1 MSNIKVRVKILIL
14 SFSMLIFILAIA
26 GIGYVDLSRANR
38 QMEQLYSKNMMA
50 IDISGDLRTQTR
62 ANSANLYS
70 LFMEAH
76 ANDKEK
82 IYTDISERKDKV
94 TADFDKLSGLVINA
108 KQKEYLDKIAASLQ
122 EWNTVVDKTVELV
135 KSGDQSQAYQYFDDN
150 KQVLEN
156 YQTNVRDF
164 NSYNAEL
171 AKSTYEKNTE
181 DYNKATMLYGICVAV
196 VVAIAILLTVIISNN
211 ITASLHKLVQSL
223 SALAAGDFTMKLE
236 DKYSKRKDEIGQ
248 LSQAVTGMTDSIKIL
263 LDNVKTEAGNINEV
277 VELVNQNFYEVN
289 DEIQGVSATTQELAA
304 SMEETAAASEELAAT
319 SEEMNRAVHSIAG
332 KSQEGAMK
340 ATDIS
345 NRAAQTRTK
354 VVDAKNKAGT
364 MLDSSRGRMLEA
376 IEAVKVVEQIDILS
390 ESILQIARQT
400 NLLSLNAAIEAARAG
415 ESGKGFSVV
424 AEEIRKLA
432 EQSQDTVTRIQ
443 KVTGEVTAAVGN
455 LSDNSNHML
464 EFISTDVNEDY
475 NMLLE
480 VAKKYSEDAEFIDKL
495 IAEFST
501 AALALETSVSEII
514 KTVDGVAI
522 AADEGAKGTTEVAS
536 RTSVITNRTN
546 DVLELVKKTKESSVK
561 LEAGLMKFRL

>member
-82 IYTDISERKDKV
+82 IYTDISERMDKV
-94 TADFDKLSGLVINA
+94 TADFDKLSGLVING
-108 KQKEYLDKIAASLQ
+108 KQQEYLDKIAASLQ

-340 ATDIS
+340 ANNIS

-364 MLDSSRGRMLEA
+364 MLDSSRGRMLDA

-475 NMLLE
+475 NVLLE

>member
-26 GIGYVDLSRANR
+26 GIGYVDLSKANR

-82 IYTDISERKDKV
+82 IYTDISERMDKV

-340 ATDIS
+340 ANDIS

-354 VVDAKNKAGT
+354 VVDAKNKAGA
-364 MLDSSRGRMLEA
+364 MLDSSRGRMLDA

>member
-26 GIGYVDLSRANR
+26 GIGYVDLSKANR

-76 ANDKEK
+76 ENDKEK

-94 TADFDKLSGLVINA
+94 TADYDKLSGLVINA

-150 KQVLEN
+150 KLVLEN
-156 YQTNVRDF
+156 YQTDVRDF

-196 VVAIAILLTVIISNN
+196 VVVIAVLLTVIISNN
-211 ITASLHKLVQSL
+211 ITASLHKLVQGL

-248 LSQAVTGMTDSIKIL
+248 LSQAVTGMTDSVKIL

-277 VELVNQNFYEVN
+277 VALVNQNFYEVN

-332 KSQEGAMK
+332 KSQEGAIK
-340 ATDIS
+340 ANDIS

-354 VVDAKNKAGT
+354 VVDAKNKAGA
-364 MLDSSRGRMLEA
+364 MLESSRGRMLEA

-390 ESILQIARQT
+390 DAILQIARQT

-432 EQSQDTVTRIQ
+432 EQSQDTVARIQ

-464 EFISTDVNEDY
+464 EFISTDVNQDY

-480 VAKKYSEDAEFIDKL
+480 VAKKYNEDAEFIDNL
-495 IAEFST
+495 IGEFSS
-501 AALALETSVSEII
+501 AALALEISVSEII

-522 AADEGAKGTTEVAS
+522 AAEEGAKGTTEVAS

-546 DVLELVKKTKESSVK
+546 EVLELVKKTKESSMK
-561 LEAGLMKFRL
+561 LEAGLMKFSL

>member
-82 IYTDISERKDKV
+82 IYTDISERMDKV
-94 TADFDKLSGLVINA
+94 TADFDKLSGLVING
-108 KQKEYLDKIAASLQ
+108 KQQEYLDKIAASLQ